1 MHEIG
6 VDELRATSDIPFV
19 RHHLDPRSVQ
29 RAWARGGARVV
40 DGTVSRWVDAP
51 PGPVRTCLGPIDELA
66 RLCADVDAAYGPPW
80 RITVD
85 RASYDVLPVAWR
97 GGETNTWDWMATRL
111 QPVDEAGPIVVQDVP
126 DEVVTGVLDRANPDS
141 FARPGTAGVECW
153 LGAAPGM
160 GEPIAA
166 VGALVRQADGTG
178 HLRGVST
185 LPEQRGR
192 GLGRAL
198 SVELTRRALAG
209 PNGLATLGVYTDN
222 LAALMIY
229 RALGY
234 APVHTF
240 VSGLCGVN
248 TLSSS
253 QRRTSVAP

>member
-1 MHEIG
+1 MREIG
-6 VDELRATSDIPFV
+6 VDELLATSDIPFV

-40 DGTVSRWVDAP
+40 DGTVSRWVDTP
-51 PGPVRTCLGPIDELA
+51 PGPVRTCLGPVDELA
-66 RLCADVDAAYGPPW
+66 ALCADVHAAHGAPW
-80 RITVD
+80 RITAE

-97 GGETNTWDWMATRL
+97 GAATNTWDWMATRVEPAGEGG
-111 QPVDEAGPIVVQDVP
+111 PVVVQEVP

-153 LGAAPGM
+153 LGAAPGA

-185 LPEQRGR
+185 LAEQRGR

-198 SVELTRRALAG
+198 SAELTRRALAG

-222 LAALMIY
+222 VAALRIY

-234 APVHTF
+234 APVHAF
-240 VSGLCGVN
+240 VSGLCGADGV
-248 TLSSS
+248 SSP
-253 QRRTSVAP
+253 QRRPSGAP